1 MATKTKHLDR
11 YYLTAA
17 GRIMDALVDA
27 HDALDDAYD
36 AAHPNE
42 AHGRYI
48 SPGGLM

>member
-1 MATKTKHLDR
+1 MATKTKYLDR

-17 GRIMDALVDA
+17 GRIMNDLVDA

-48 SPGGLM
+48 SPCGML